1 MPKFKNISTGD
12 RGLYTTDGLLM
23 VPAGATTDDVTLA
36 ENETPNEEWF
46 AKAGSAAAKA
56 DPLDHDAD
64 GVRGGSLPGAESTRA
79 RGAKGD

>member
-23 VPAGATTDDVTLA
+23 VPAGATTEDVTLA
-36 ENETPNEEWF
+36 KDEDPNEEWF

-64 GVRGGSLPGAESTRA
+64 GKKGGAAP
-79 RGAKGD
+79 AKD

>member
-23 VPAGATTDDVTLA
+23 VPAGATTEDVTLA
-36 ENETPNEEWF
+36 ENEAPNEEWF
-46 AKAGSAAAKA
+46 AKARSAAAK

-64 GVRGGSLPGAESTRA
+64 GKKGGAAP
-79 RGAKGD
+79 AKD